1 LELRRKVVEEKE
13 AAAERRMATLMGGA
27 NDYLGIGKL
36 HPEHEG
42 RRNIVLSVLF
52 KIIHWFSDKTTHL
65 LTMLKL
71 IS

>member
-1 LELRRKVVEEKE
+1 MVEEKE
-13 AAAERRMATLMGGA
+13 AAAERRMATLLGA
-27 NDYLGIGKL
+27 NDYLGMGEI
-36 HPEHEG
+36 HQQQEG
-42 RRNIVLSVLF
+42 RRNSVLSVLM